1 MVAKGMEV
9 VEAQQQPRDKVN
21 AKKLICSCTCEMPAL
36 FPEFRKNNYNQVK
49 LSVRS

>member
-21 AKKLICSCTCEMPAL
+21 AKKLICSCTCEMP
-36 FPEFRKNNYNQVK
+36 EFRKNNYNQVK
-49 LSVRS
+49 SRRQ